1 MTFFQ
6 NYDEQALSQRLMNYR
21 REFHRYP
28 ESAWCEFFTTCRI
41 AAHMEHHGYQLAFAD
56 EIIAR
61 SAIMGRDEESV
72 IEAQKRALTWGADPK
87 YLAQMDGIT
96 GLGAILDT
104 GRDGPTV
111 AFRFD
116 IDAVDVME
124 SQDDSHRPRFLGF
137 ASLAPGI
144 AHACGHDAHTAIGL
158 GLAELIAA
166 NKDQLCGK
174 IKFIFQPA
182 EEGCRAGKA
191 IAESGWLDDV
201 DYFLAAHVGMNVPS
215 GTLVCDPKHFL
226 CSSKFDLHFKG
237 KPAHAGIEPNAGC
250 NALAAACTSV
260 TQMLAIPRHRDGM
273 TRVNVGQLKA
283 GEGRNVIPANA
294 VLKGETRG
302 ENREISDYMYQ
313 QVERIAQG
321 SAHIHGVNVE
331 IQAQGEA
338 IGLHNDTEMVN
349 LIESIGL
356 DAGFSDVIREK
367 DFGASEDVGY
377 LFDRVQHNGGKAV
390 YCLIGSDLTA
400 GHHNGDFDIDESR
413 MVSGVRL
420 FAMALMRLN
429 P

>member
-104 GRDGPTV
+104 GHDGPTV

-144 AHACGHDAHTAIGL
+144 AHACGHDAHTA
-158 GLAELIAA
+158 
-166 NKDQLCGK
+166 
-174 IKFIFQPA
+174 
-182 EEGCRAGKA
+182 
-191 IAESGWLDDV
+191 
-201 DYFLAAHVGMNVPS
+201 
-215 GTLVCDPKHFL
+215 
-226 CSSKFDLHFKG
+226 
-237 KPAHAGIEPNAGC
+237 
-250 NALAAACTSV
+250 
-260 TQMLAIPRHRDGM
+260 
-273 TRVNVGQLKA
+273 
-283 GEGRNVIPANA
+283 
-294 VLKGETRG
+294 
-302 ENREISDYMYQ
+302 
-313 QVERIAQG
+313 
-321 SAHIHGVNVE
+321 
-331 IQAQGEA
+331 
-338 IGLHNDTEMVN
+338 
-349 LIESIGL
+349 
-356 DAGFSDVIREK
+356 
-367 DFGASEDVGY
+367 
-377 LFDRVQHNGGKAV
+377 
-390 YCLIGSDLTA
+390 
-400 GHHNGDFDIDESR
+400 
-413 MVSGVRL
+413 
-420 FAMALMRLN
+420 
-429 P
+429 